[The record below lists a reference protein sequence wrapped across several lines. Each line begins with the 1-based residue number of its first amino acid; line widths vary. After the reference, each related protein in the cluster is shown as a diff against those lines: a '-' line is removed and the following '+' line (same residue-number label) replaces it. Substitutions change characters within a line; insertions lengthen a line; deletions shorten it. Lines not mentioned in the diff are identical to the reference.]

1 MKNALSILAVA
12 GIAAAAMASPQETAS
27 FSAIDSN
34 GPNGSVANTVTNYTA
49 TGGYSLGKI
58 VTNGTLNSV
67 DPGTWQSEARIQ
79 VTPAGGQPSFIIQP
93 FTITATY
100 TQVIA
105 TDFNTAVP
113 SPGYDPAGS
122 WEFRFFESFD
132 DGGTAS
138 IDANWE
144 SIGLTFDNDVPPPP
158 PGPTDAI
165 LVNLVFGTEV
175 SGQGAINAAG
185 EVSWF
190 KFELPEDV
198 TSGNNRFIDMT
209 TLNGGIGDPEIGVY
223 RNDGTLVASDDDGGP
238 GLTSQLSFGTGG
250 RPANADGL
258 PFNGQNGDLSATAT
272 GTHYYVAIA
281 AFNAT
286 FGATDFNVTSTGA
299 ATGATQ
305 VNIRWGRA
313 VCRPDYNNDGIVDFF
328 DYLDF
333 VQDFAAGC
341 D

>member
-12 GIAAAAMASPQETAS
+12 GFAAAAFAAPQETAS
-27 FSAIDSN
+27 FTSIDSN

-49 TGGYSLGKI
+49 TGGYSLGKM

-67 DPGTWQSEARIQ
+67 NPATYSLEARIQ

-93 FTITATY
+93 FTNFAFS
-100 TQVIA
+100 QEIA
-105 TDFNTAVP
+105 VDFQTTVP
-113 SPGYDPAGS
+113 SGGYNPAGS

-144 SIGLTFDNDVPPPP
+144 SVSLTFDNDVPPPP
-158 PGPTDAI
+158 PGPGDAI
-165 LVNLVFGTEV
+165 LINLVFGTEV
-175 SGQGAINAAG
+175 SGDGNIAAAG

-190 KFELPEDV
+190 KFALAEDV
-198 TSGNNRFIDMT
+198 TADNNRFVDMT
-209 TLNGGIGDPEIGVY
+209 TIGGGLGDPEIGVY
-223 RNDGTLVASDDDGGP
+223 RNDGTLVANDDDGGP
-238 GLTSQLSFGTGG
+238 GLSSQLSFGTGG

-258 PFNGQNGDLSATAT
+258 PFNGQNGALNAT
-272 GTHYYVAIA
+272 GSGEFYYIACA
-281 AFNAT
+281 AFNTT

-299 ATGATQ
+299 ATGATR
-305 VNIRWGRA
+305 VNVKWGRA
-313 VCRPDYNNDGIVDFF
+313 VCRPDYNADGIVDFF